1 MEKDTE
7 TENFYKPHFCFE
19 KFLCGLIALAIIIF
33 SFIVWWNVLPTIKNA
48 NNEIVMNQS
57 ALKVQLNEKV
67 SSDNID
73 KLNITI
79 ADKKTNPNSKV
90 PSVIMLIL
98 FSIISSLTLVI
109 IMWILA
115 SNDGGIRFA
124 KLNELH
130 NLRQNMKNINAIRE
144 VESEKTEEIVKA
156 QSEIKELNLNFN
168 SASTETSNININHN
182 FPVIKK
188 TKEKNLYSEFLKNY
202 INAIVEI

>member
-1 MEKDTE
+1 
-7 TENFYKPHFCFE
+7 
-19 KFLCGLIALAIIIF
+19 
-33 SFIVWWNVLPTIKNA
+33 
-48 NNEIVMNQS
+48 
-57 ALKVQLNEKV
+57 
-67 SSDNID
+67 
-73 KLNITI
+73 
-79 ADKKTNPNSKV
+79 
-90 PSVIMLIL
+90 
-98 FSIISSLTLVI
+98 
-109 IMWILA
+109 MWILA

-124 KLNELH
+124 KLNELR
-130 NLRQNMKNINAIRE
+130 NLRQTMKNINDIKK

>member
-1 MEKDTE
+1 MENDTE

-79 ADKKTNPNSKV
+79 ADKKTNSNSKV
-90 PSVIMLIL
+90 PTVIMLIL
-98 FSIISSLTLVI
+98 FSIISSLTLAI

-124 KLNELH
+124 KLNELR
-130 NLRQNMKNINAIRE
+130 NLRQTMKNINDIKE
-144 VESEKTEEIVKA
+144 VESEKTEKVA
-156 QSEIKELNLNFN
+156 NSQSAIKELSLKLDNPSN
-168 SASTETSNININHN
+168 ETSNININCN
-182 FPVIKK
+182 APFLLTTKK
-188 TKEKNLYSEFLKNY
+188 KELNSEFLKNY

>member
-1 MEKDTE
+1 MENDTE

-79 ADKKTNPNSKV
+79 ADKKTNPNSKM
-90 PSVIMLIL
+90 PTVIMLIF

-124 KLNELH
+124 K
-130 NLRQNMKNINAIRE
+130 
-144 VESEKTEEIVKA
+144 
-156 QSEIKELNLNFN
+156 LNLNFN